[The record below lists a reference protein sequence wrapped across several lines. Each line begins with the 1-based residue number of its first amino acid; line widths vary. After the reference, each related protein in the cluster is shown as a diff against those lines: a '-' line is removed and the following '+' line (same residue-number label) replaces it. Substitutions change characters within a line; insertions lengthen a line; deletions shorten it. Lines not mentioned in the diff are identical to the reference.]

1 MSLVVELSVI
11 RNQDITG
18 VSAGLAKVAKKL
30 AAITGGAGSEE
41 LINSTICRG
50 ILQNDINIG
59 FSNAWDS
66 TVYQGL
72 MKGVENVSKTNINI
86 KAPGLGAGV
95 SLNFVKGL
103 YDFGQTA
110 MNMGGV
116 SMIGTG
122 ASSTRVYGGSSMSGF
137 NVEMKWYTPM
147 DKSYQTS
154 IPALMVLAFPT
165 QRTSPPPKGQE
176 GGIHKAL
183 EKVPG
188 VGGLINSV
196 LGTLPTLISYN
207 PPIVRLNV
215 LSGSDKVFA
224 IHPLVIT
231 NLTFNFSRET
241 CDGVPVV
248 ITANISFEFYQIYG
262 NNGYANDPFKL
273 AGVDV
278 LGNIN
283 KIGKK

>member
-11 RNQDITG
+11 RNQDIAG
-18 VSAGLAKVAKKL
+18 VSAGLATVAKKL

-72 MKGVENVSKTNINI
+72 MKGLESTSKTTIF
-86 KAPGLGAGV
+86 GT
-95 SLNFVKGL
+95 SLNAIKGI

-196 LGTLPTLISYN
+196 LDTLPTLISYN

>member
-11 RNQDITG
+11 KNQDLLG
-18 VSAGLAKVAKKL
+18 VNAGIAIVVKKL
-30 AAITGGAGSEE
+30 ASIIGGSNSEE

-59 FSNAWDS
+59 FSNAWNS
-66 TVYQGL
+66 TSYQGL
-72 MKGVENVSKTNINI
+72 MKGISNVSKTKTMIT
-86 KAPGLGAGV
+86 
-95 SLNFVKGL
+95 SLDFVKGI

-122 ASSTRVYGGSSMSGF
+122 ASSTRMYGGSSMSGF

-147 DKSYQTS
+147 DKSYKTS
-154 IPALMVLAFPT
+154 LPALMVLAFPT
-165 QRTSPPPKGQE
+165 QRSAPPPKGQE
-176 GGIHKAL
+176 GVVHKAL

-188 VGGLINSV
+188 VGGIINSV
-196 LGTLPTLISYN
+196 VDTLPTLISFN
-207 PPIVRLNV
+207 PPIIRLNV
-215 LSGSDKVFA
+215 LSGNEKIFA

-283 KIGKK
+283 KIGKR